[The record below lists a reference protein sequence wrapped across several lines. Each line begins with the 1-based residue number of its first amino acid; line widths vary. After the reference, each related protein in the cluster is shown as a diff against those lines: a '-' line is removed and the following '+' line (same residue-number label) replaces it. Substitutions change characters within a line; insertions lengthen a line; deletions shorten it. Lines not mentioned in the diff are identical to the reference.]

1 MTAHVLRIGAAV
13 ILVWFAVYGIE
24 QKRPAPQPEHDAP
37 ASDIAEKLAPVAKAL
52 RQASAVDRALWAEV
66 WEKAAKVVAG
76 DEVGQYGNEVIFTD
90 TKSLQVFTVICLDI
104 AWHRIGGNEPG
115 KYAGLR
121 EATEAFLA
129 DPAVLGRDDVALT
142 ADIRKAYIRAAQAL
156 AYAGIN
162 RG

>member
-24 QKRPAPQPEHDAP
+24 QQRPQPDLDVPTNVDA
-37 ASDIAEKLAPVAKAL
+37 DKLAAVSKAL

-66 WEKAAKVVAG
+66 WEKASKVAAG
-76 DEVGQYGNEVIFTD
+76 DATAQEVVFTD
-90 TKSLQVFTVICLDI
+90 TKSLRFFTVICLDL
-104 AWHRIGGNEPG
+104 AWHRIGGNQPG

-121 EATEAFLA
+121 DAVEAFLA
-129 DPAVLGRDDVALT
+129 DPAVLGKDDVAVT
-142 ADIRKAYIRAAQAL
+142 PEIRKAYVEATKAL
-156 AYAGIN
+156 AYAGLN